1 MDGGGAQ
8 GTLSLTAKLS
18 SRLIHGKRESLL
30 HFCIHWSLRQT
41 PITSPNNMSTQ
52 MPLVNVSGSPNQTKS
67 NDYGKGPGVEETEL
81 IVGEERQKTVLGK
94 SDHSALST
102 LMKQSKTN

>member
-1 MDGGGAQ
+1 
-8 GTLSLTAKLS
+8 
-18 SRLIHGKRESLL
+18 
-30 HFCIHWSLRQT
+30 
-41 PITSPNNMSTQ
+41 MSTQ
-52 MPLVNVSGSPNQTKS
+52 MPLVKVSGSPNQTKS

-102 LMKQSKTN
+102 LRKQSKTNWLKKKERNASFKDVQDVAAEQK